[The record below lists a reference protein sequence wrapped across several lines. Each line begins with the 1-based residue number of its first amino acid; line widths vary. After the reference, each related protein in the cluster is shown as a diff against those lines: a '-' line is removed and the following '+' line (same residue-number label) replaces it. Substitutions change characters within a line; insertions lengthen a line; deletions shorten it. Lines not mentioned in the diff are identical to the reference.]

1 MSRLTYNDPDGGWG
15 LLGLPWKALAEL
27 PAPVYG
33 ALCKLKDMENL
44 IDEATCG
51 VDEQAVAEL
60 LAKGSE
66 GTEGRR
72 RAEKWIMQRFTE
84 PV

>member
-1 MSRLTYNDPDGGWG
+1 MSRLTYDDPNGGWG
-15 LLGLPWKALAEL
+15 LLGIPWKALVEL

-44 IDEATCG
+44 IDEATRG

-60 LAKGSE
+60 LSKGSD
-66 GTEGRR
+66 GMEGRR

-84 PV
+84 PG